1 MTVSRNVEICNV
13 RGLHARASNAFSRM
27 AQEYESE
34 IVVMRDGISAD
45 ARSIMELLSLAASQ
59 GCMIE
64 IVATGPDE
72 DTAVSAMAEFV
83 ENRFGEED

>member
-1 MTVSRNVEICNV
+1 MTVSRSVEICNV

-27 AQEYESE
+27 AQEYDSE

-45 ARSIMELLSLAASQ
+45 ARSIMELLSLAASR

-72 DTAVSAMAEFV
+72 DTAVSAMVEFV
-83 ENRFGEED
+83 ENRFGEDD